1 MTRLLLRSALLCVA
15 LVQALP
21 SAVAADRFSFGV
33 ISHPF
38 RQSSDE
44 AALRSTIEE
53 TDAENL
59 AFVVIN
65 GMKAAN
71 EPCTDQLYKQRKALL
86 ESAKNGLI
94 LSLAAD
100 DWAECRTRIGKS
112 DAIGKLN
119 QLRDLYFAD
128 GFSLG
133 GSRIPVSRQ
142 STIAKFRGFAE
153 NARWE
158 MGEIMFATVNLP
170 GDNNH
175 YLPDAGRNSEF
186 EDRLVANRDWLNR
199 VFTFAQRGKLDAV
212 VLFCDANPLAS
223 SETTGSRRDGFAET
237 RKQIFALASK
247 FSGKVLIV
255 HGQGGREA
263 VERRINWHGN
273 IGELEATPGWVK
285 VVVNPSAQAIFTVE
299 AFPPQATN
307 HNR

>member
-1 MTRLLLRSALLCVA
+1 MTRLLLRSVLLCVA
-15 LVQALP
+15 LAQVLS
-21 SAVAADRFSFGV
+21 SAVAADGFSFGV

-44 AALRSTIEE
+44 AALRNAIEE
-53 TDAENL
+53 ADAENL
-59 AFVVIN
+59 AFVVVN

-71 EPCTDQLYKQRKALL
+71 EPCTDQLYTQRKALL

-133 GSRIPVSRQ
+133 GSRIPVIRQ

-158 MGEIMFATVNLP
+158 MGEVMFATVNLP

-212 VLFCDANPLAS
+212 VLFCDANPLAPP
-223 SETTGSRRDGFAET
+223 ETTVSRRDGFAET

-255 HGQGGREA
+255 HGQGNRETA
-263 VERRINWHGN
+263 ERKISWHGN
-273 IGELEATPGWVK
+273 IGELEATSGWVK
-285 VVVNPSAQAIFTVE
+285 VIVNPSEPAIFAVE
-299 AFPPQATN
+299 AFRPQATN